1 MKTWPENRPTGV
13 PAGTVQPL
21 WTTTLGG
28 RGPSGV
34 TRSKAATEP
43 SKREGRA
50 RRTAS
55 LTGPGGP
62 RIALTSREKENGYVR
77 DEEDIC
83 RSKEEGRMRSEAE
96 RLPRTVQQLG
106 AAEVHVAACR
116 QILCVS

>member
-1 MKTWPENRPTGV
+1 MKTWPENRPTGM

-28 RGPSGV
+28 RGPSGL
-34 TRSKAATEP
+34 TRSMAATEP

-62 RIALTSREKENGYVR
+62 RIALTSWEKENGYVR
-77 DEEDIC
+77 DEEDIG
-83 RSKEEGRMRSEAE
+83 RGEEEGGGCGQRPNASQVRYNS
-96 RLPRTVQQLG
+96 LG
-106 AAEVHVAACR
+106 LRRCT
-116 QILCVS
+116 